1 MKRNSISAFII
12 ILVSSSL
19 SLFGQRYP
27 HGYKDYPFL
36 NIEKN
41 KIDFF
46 AMQNWDQFFCK
57 MQSQW
62 LEGNQQIN
70 IVHFGGSHIQADVW
84 SNRLRQHFQNISPD
98 NNSGRG
104 MLFPFRLIRS
114 NGSAY
119 LKTSHTGNWKG
130 YRNSVSSHQSPFG
143 LMGARGELSDSS
155 STLSLWVNKEHCTDC
170 YFDQLE
176 IFYMDSSDNFC
187 IEIIND
193 SVEWI
198 KESSDLGSCSF
209 KLSKAVD
216 SLNIS
221 FKKLD
226 TSSSVF
232 QLYGLK
238 LINETPG
245 ILYHSVGVNGASVPS
260 YLRCEYLPQQLG
272 FIEPDLVIFSIG
284 INDAYET
291 NFTKENFIANYDSL
305 IQIVK
310 QINPFTAILFTTNN
324 DSYYQKKV
332 PNKRGQLVKEAMY
345 ELAEKH
351 NAAVWDF
358 YEVMGGFNSIATW
371 EKYRLAKRDKIH
383 LTTIG
388 YKLVGDLLFEA
399 FLNAYKDFIAI
410 DG

>member
-1 MKRNSISAFII
+1 MIRNSISAFII
-12 ILVSSSL
+12 ILVCSI

-27 HGYKDYPFL
+27 HGYKDYYFL
-36 NIEKN
+36 NKEKN

-46 AMQNWDQFFCK
+46 AMENWNQFFGK
-57 MQSQW
+57 IQSQW
-62 LEGNQQIN
+62 LEGNKQIN
-70 IVHFGGSHIQADVW
+70 IIHFGGSHIQADVW
-84 SNRLRQHFQNISPD
+84 SNRLRQHFQNISPN

-104 MLFPFRLIRS
+104 MLFPFRLIGS

-119 LKTSHTGNWKG
+119 LKTSHTGKWKG
-130 YRNSVSSHQSPFG
+130 YRNSVSSHQPPFG
-143 LMGARGELSDSS
+143 LMGARGEFSDSS
-155 STLSLWVNKEHCTDC
+155 SKLSLWVNKEHCTDC

-176 IFYMDSSDNFC
+176 VFYIDSSDNFC

-198 KESSDLGSCSF
+198 KENSDLGSCSF

-221 FKKLD
+221 FNKLD
-226 TSSSVF
+226 SSFSVF
-232 QLYGLK
+232 HLYGLK
-238 LINETPG
+238 LINENPG

-260 YLRCEYLPQQLG
+260 YLRSEYLPRQLG

-284 INDAYET
+284 INDAYEP
-291 NFTKENFIANYDSL
+291 NFTKENFIANYDSI

-324 DSYYQKKV
+324 DSYYQKKF

-371 EKYRLAKRDKIH
+371 EKYGLAKRDKIH

-399 FLNAYKDFIAI
+399 FLNAYKDFIVI

>member
-46 AMQNWDQFFCK
+46 AKQNWDQFFCK

-155 STLSLWVNKEHCTDC
+155 STLSLWVNKEHCTEC

-324 DSYYQKKV
+324 DSYYQKK
-332 PNKRGQLVKEAMY
+332 
-345 ELAEKH
+345 
-351 NAAVWDF
+351 
-358 YEVMGGFNSIATW
+358 SS
-371 EKYRLAKRDKIH
+371 
-383 LTTIG
+383 
-388 YKLVGDLLFEA
+388 
-399 FLNAYKDFIAI
+399 
-410 DG
+410 

>member
-1 MKRNSISAFII
+1 MIRNSISAFII
-12 ILVSSSL
+12 ILVCSI

-27 HGYKDYPFL
+27 HGYKDYYFL
-36 NIEKN
+36 NKEKN

-46 AMQNWDQFFCK
+46 AMENWNQFFGK
-57 MQSQW
+57 IQSQW
-62 LEGNQQIN
+62 LEGNKQIN
-70 IVHFGGSHIQADVW
+70 IIHFGGSHIQADVW
-84 SNRLRQHFQNISPD
+84 SNRLRQHFQNISPN

-104 MLFPFRLIRS
+104 MLFPFRLIGS

-119 LKTSHTGNWKG
+119 LKTSHTGKWKG
-130 YRNSVSSHQSPFG
+130 YRNSVSSHQPPFG
-143 LMGARGELSDSS
+143 LMGARGEFSDSS
-155 STLSLWVNKEHCTDC
+155 SKLSLWVNKEHCTDC

-176 IFYMDSSDNFC
+176 VFYIDSSDNFC

-198 KESSDLGSCSF
+198 KENSDLGSCSF

-221 FKKLD
+221 FNKLD
-226 TSSSVF
+226 SSFSVF
-232 QLYGLK
+232 HLYGLK
-238 LINETPG
+238 LINENPG

-260 YLRCEYLPQQLG
+260 YLRSEYLPRQLG

-284 INDAYET
+284 INDAYEP
-291 NFTKENFIANYDSL
+291 NFTKENFIANYDSI

-324 DSYYQKKV
+324 DSYYQKKF
-332 PNKRGQLVKEAMY
+332 PNERGQLVKEAMY

-371 EKYRLAKRDKIH
+371 EKYGLAKRDKIH

-399 FLNAYKDFIAI
+399 FLNAYKDFIVI